1 MRRNI
6 LWDSLENIVIIE
18 RGRGWE
24 FLLLVEWGIGMVKD
38 GLDRLGSILGIDGA
52 IKVEGVY
59 IPGLIVIYVDTD
71 FGV

>member
-1 MRRNI
+1 M
-6 LWDSLENIVIIE
+6 
-18 RGRGWE
+18 
-24 FLLLVEWGIGMVKD
+24 GIGMVKD